1 VALKG
6 LWEDRTPVSKCM
18 SEGRQYMNLVAVLL
32 SINDLGSNT
41 LQCDWRLVCAQN
53 VSFGGG
59 GGANREVAYHL
70 YTYK

>member
-1 VALKG
+1 MALKG

-32 SINDLGSNT
+32 SINDLGSYT
-41 LQCDWRLVCAQN
+41 LQCGWKQVWAQN
-53 VSFGGG
+53 VSLG
-59 GGANREVAYHL
+59 GGADREVAYHL